1 MDKRKK
7 EMLERL
13 RVVKAEEEKE
23 LEKVG
28 LKDRVNIKRV
38 QYLSDI
44 QIYRTVIDED
54 TGEHKK
60 SEELDT
66 LCIVSV
72 EEINKETGNIVMK
85 YYSGDMLLGTEAK
98 GVGQNEP
105 AIIPSPEY
113 LRMYEEDKPIKDL
126 VADLKEILREK
137 EEKKA
142 QEKSDKEDGIERGLK
157 GITLEELEQEKKKE
171 ELEKKEKV
179 VAGNEQEEVRQRA
192 RGYIQVIDVDQV
204 KVDDVRTFR
213 EAYNIPEDVKKIGFK
228 YPVTDEQR
236 VISDDLSFD
245 MIDADDYSI
254 DVTRDGKRREDLF
267 IVDDATGD
275 NPMYDDVTHVNINKT
290 VDRDSNSTL
299 KRFKAVNPAPEVK
312 NNGLSYISVRQKEI
326 GGHVKVY
333 ADGKDMDGND
343 VEGHEFETTVTKI
356 HTDNDME
363 KVFNNKN
370 GRYNLREIDQE
381 VKTHGLKGEETT
393 SHKNADGKANTMELC
408 DRPEIC
414 GTDPEITWEELSE
427 RTGEGIEKLKARYKK
442 EWDGKRTPNDIVEAI
457 QSDYEM
463 LQSHNHNL

>member
-60 SEELDT
+60 SEEPDT

-113 LRMYEEDKPIKDL
+113 LRVYEEDKPIKDL

-312 NNGLSYISVRQKEI
+312 NNGLL
-326 GGHVKVY
+326 G
-333 ADGKDMDGND
+333 A
-343 VEGHEFETTVTKI
+343 F
-356 HTDNDME
+356 
-363 KVFNNKN
+363 
-370 GRYNLREIDQE
+370 
-381 VKTHGLKGEETT
+381 
-393 SHKNADGKANTMELC
+393 
-408 DRPEIC
+408 
-414 GTDPEITWEELSE
+414 
-427 RTGEGIEKLKARYKK
+427 TG
-442 EWDGKRTPNDIVEAI
+442 
-457 QSDYEM
+457 
-463 LQSHNHNL
+463 